1 MKYSISI
8 AALTLTL
15 FGQAV
20 LAGDLITLTDKQR
33 QSLGITTSPLPNKQ
47 SGEVAGLPAQVVIP
61 SGQLFVVST
70 PLPAMIEQTL
80 VGVGDSVKKGQV
92 LARLQS
98 AAVSEA
104 QRGLLQASV
113 QNQLAQQNLIRD
125 ESLWNDGIISESRYR
140 ATQGMATET
149 KAALSERKQM
159 LRIAGM
165 SDGAIAQIQSGKNI
179 NSLLTVTAPIDG
191 VILEKSAEAG
201 QRLDAAT
208 AIFKIAKLDPLA
220 LEVQAPVALARDIKS
235 GAAIQISA
243 YSASGK
249 VTAVG
254 RSLSGSNQT
263 VLVRALIL
271 HGSDNL
277 RAGQFV
283 EATIETGSNGMSQWN
298 IPNSAIA
305 RLAGRA
311 VVYVANEKG
320 FRTQSVTVVS
330 EGAQSSVITGQLK
343 GDERIAVQGVSALKS
358 ASMGIGG
365 GE

>member
-1 MKYSISI
+1 MKHSVSI
-8 AALTLTL
+8 ATLSLALFSQTVV
-15 FGQAV
+15 ANDII
-20 LAGDLITLTDKQR
+20 AITEKQR

-47 SGEVAGLPAQVVIP
+47 TGEIAGLPAQVVIP
-61 SGQLFVVST
+61 NGQVFVVST

-80 VGVGDSVKKGQV
+80 VGVGDNVKKGQV

-98 AAVSEA
+98 AAISEA

-113 QNQLAQQNLIRD
+113 QNQLAQQNLVRD

-140 ATQGMATET
+140 TTQGTAIEA

-165 SDGAIAQIQSGKNI
+165 SENAVAQLQSGKNI
-179 NSLLTVTAPIDG
+179 NSLLTVTAPMDG
-191 VILEKSAEAG
+191 VILEKTAEAG
-201 QRLDAAT
+201 QRLDAAV

-220 LEVQAPVALARDIKS
+220 LEVQTPVSLARDIKA
-235 GAAIQISA
+235 GATIHVPA
-243 YSASGK
+243 YAANGK

-263 VLVRALIL
+263 VLVRALIQQ
-271 HGSDNL
+271 GSENL
-277 RAGQFV
+277 RAGQFI
-283 EATIETGSNGMSQWN
+283 EATIETGSSGMSQWN
-298 IPNSAIA
+298 VPNSAIA
-305 RLAGRA
+305 RLSGRA

-320 FRTQSVTVVS
+320 FRAQGVTVIS